1 MSEITKKMVFDCVS
15 PIQITYMLEK
25 SFASEIESAKD
36 FIKNRF
42 IENNKSYLEDKKY
55 SVKVDGFI
63 IDEQLYVGQI
73 KFQIRLVNS
82 NKEDVTIKEF
92 LNLK

>member
-1 MSEITKKMVFDCVS
+1 MSEITKNIVFDGVS
-15 PIQITYMLEK
+15 PTQTTFMLEK
-25 SFASEIESAKD
+25 SFADEIERAKD

-42 IENNKSYLEDKKY
+42 IENNKSYLEDKNY

-73 KFQIRLVNS
+73 KFQIRLVDS